1 MTAFMSPLPLSATAS
16 IIASAWASGKFTP
29 LQHIH
34 TLAPLLTNN
43 CYEGA
48 GAAISL
54 FTIAPIL
61 QSSAPRGVLLHQW
74 HLAYTLGKSYMPPA
88 AGAIAASYLG
98 AAYYSSSL
106 VKEWRGF
113 AAAAALTVGIVPF
126 TLLLIMPTVRALE
139 GMLADG
145 RDGKEADAEARA
157 VMQSWSRWNFARAM
171 LPLVG
176 TGFAVWNLGEILSA

>member
-1 MTAFMSPLPLSATAS
+1 MTTFMSPLPLSATAS
-16 IIASAWASGKFTP
+16 IIASAWASG
-29 LQHIH
+29 
-34 TLAPLLTNN
+34 
-43 CYEGA
+43 A

-54 FTIAPIL
+54 FTITPIL
-61 QSSAPRGVLLHQW
+61 ASSAPRDVLLQQW

-98 AAYYSSSL
+98 AAYYSPS
-106 VKEWRGF
+106 EWRGF

-139 GMLADG
+139 GMLGDG
-145 RDGKEADAEARA
+145 RDGKEAGEEARR
-157 VMQSWSRWNFARAM
+157 VMRTWSRWNFARAM

-176 TGFAVWNLGEILSA
+176 TGFAVWNLGEILLA

>member
-1 MTAFMSPLPLSATAS
+1 
-16 IIASAWASGKFTP
+16 
-29 LQHIH
+29 
-34 TLAPLLTNN
+34 
-43 CYEGA
+43 
-48 GAAISL
+48 
-54 FTIAPIL
+54 
-61 QSSAPRGVLLHQW
+61 
-74 HLAYTLGKSYMPPA
+74 MPPA

-98 AAYYSSSL
+98 AAYYSAPL
-106 VKEWRGF
+106 GEWRGF

-139 GMLADG
+139 GMLGDG

>member
-16 IIASAWASGKFTP
+16 IIASAWASG
-29 LQHIH
+29 
-34 TLAPLLTNN
+34 
-43 CYEGA
+43 A

-54 FTIAPIL
+54 FTITPIL
-61 QSSAPRGVLLHQW
+61 ASSAPRDVLLHQW

-98 AAYYSSSL
+98 AAYYSPN
-106 VKEWRGF
+106 EWRGF

-139 GMLADG
+139 GMLGDG
-145 RDGKEADAEARA
+145 RDGKEADAEARE

-176 TGFAVWNLGEILSA
+176 TGFAVWNLGEVLSA